1 MVGNK
6 ELTTTNSIGWFQEQ
20 RMGKK
25 MFSEVVT
32 REEVGG

>member
-1 MVGNK
+1 MVTSS
-6 ELTTTNSIGWFQEQ
+6 LPQQIVGWFQEQ
-20 RMGKK
+20 RIGKK